1 MRAALPGPVGGTV
14 HGRVGIVLGWLAA
27 GDYAAGQLERRAGAP
42 DTDEPGE
49 QSVAALTIRWEDGIF
64 VSS

>member
-27 GDYAAGQLERRAGAP
+27 GDYAAGQLEYERRAGAP

-49 QSVAALTIRWEDGIF
+49 QSLR
-64 VSS
+64 